1 MFVERVARNAGVSQY
16 VIEAKLVS
24 ILFQEQG
31 LSGIEQLD
39 PNGLAAELFS
49 LLLAQR
55 HHVEFFRALF

>member
-1 MFVERVARNAGVSQY
+1 M
-16 VIEAKLVS
+16 S

-49 LLLAQR
+49 LLLARR